1 MLIRIIFC
9 IFLLSMGISS
19 QIQAQ
24 EPFQEQPLKVGIT
37 EVPPFVIAAEDDR
50 WEGISIDLWKEIAV
64 SMSRCP

>member
-1 MLIRIIFC
+1 
-9 IFLLSMGISS
+9 MGISS
-19 QIQAQ
+19 QIQAQEPSQ

>member
-1 MLIRIIFC
+1 
-9 IFLLSMGISS
+9 MGISS